1 MQQPIAIQSP
11 GGEIHYCK
19 DNNHEDDNHE
29 DNNKDKNNNRGEYLV
44 IVVDVENNI
53 LLNRYENVV
62 RFVCVYDIIKNY
74 MFFINSIN
82 QNIYYICSTLTSSLC
97 LVSTYNNNRF
107 GIMLYIIYNYFTLS
121 IYIIEIIL
129 LKEFYITNTTN
140 TVNIVNTVNTVNIT
154 NTTNNNYYID
164 KTINIIS
171 IREIVLSVNFLF
183 EIVIIVILLK
193 YYKMKNINNNILY

>member
-1 MQQPIAIQSP
+1 MEHPIAIQSP

-19 DNNHEDDNHE
+19 NDNATQDNNNQEDIVITLDI
-29 DNNKDKNNNRGEYLV
+29 EYNY
-44 IVVDVENNI
+44 I
-53 LLNRYENVV
+53 LNRYEFLV
-62 RFVCVYDIIKNY
+62 RFICIYDIIKNY
-74 MFFINSIN
+74 ILFINSLN
-82 QNIYYICSTLTSSLC
+82 PNVYYIYNTIISSLC
-97 LVSTYNNNRF
+97 LISTYNYNRL
-107 GIMLYIIYNYFTLS
+107 GIILYIIYNNFNLS

-129 LKEFYITNTTN
+129 LNDIVVIDTNIIIN
-140 TVNIVNTVNTVNIT
+140 N